1 MNAPAKT
8 PSISAS
14 AIESFDPA
22 LGGCAR
28 KWAFQ
33 RLDGVPKPSSPGA
46 ALGTRCHELWA
57 EYLKN
62 GTPFDLSTP
71 EGRICHATQH
81 LLPAPGTCDGVEEP
95 FRFEWEGVTWAGVKD
110 AEYDGDVLP
119 VVLDHKTTS
128 DFRYAKR
135 DRSLLLGHP
144 QAPLYGLEACELY
157 AAVCVELAWNY
168 VRHGVTFAKDQAPGP
183 HGYAI
188 KRAGKPVALDP
199 PVRIVVSRAEAEDA
213 LGRHV
218 PTAKRMLAVIA
229 APPAPVVDE
238 NGVAS
243 IARALEPNPDACD
256 AFGGCPYRS
265 QCGLTPQDMAARM
278 IRTFA
283 SGENKDMSTAMR
295 DRIAQIKAERAA
307 GTGGPTQSTA
317 VGVQQAIEAERLAKE
332 AAKEKARADEAAA
345 SLARAAAVPETQD
358 KFPTGAFGKGFGPV
372 NPPESVLLYEVR
384 AQAAEELRQSAPSN
398 AGVALP
404 PAEAPTRPDTPASQ
418 APKRRGRP
426 PGSRNKVKVP
436 EVDALPGDGEI
447 DALEKAYGTMPD
459 LPDLDAPD
467 TVRPTVGL
475 TEEQL
480 QDVACRVVQLFAALL
495 EAKRVS

>member
-81 LLPAPGTCDGVEEP
+81 LLPAPCGPIDVECELE
-95 FRFEWEGVTWAGVKD
+95 FTWEGVRWKGVQDAGF
-110 AEYDGDVLP
+110 YDYRHPNELWT
-119 VVLDHKTTS
+119 VLDHKTTS
-128 DFRYAKR
+128 DFQYAKK
-135 DRSLLLGHP
+135 DRALLLGHP
-144 QAPLYGLEACELY
+144 QAPLYAVY
-157 AAVCVELAWNY
+157 AHRNEYLNTEDGVQLAWNY
-168 VRHGVTFAKDQAPGP
+168 VRHGVTFDKNAPPGP
-183 HGYAI
+183 HGYTI

-317 VGVQQAIEAERLAKE
+317 VGVQQAIQT
-332 AAKEKARADEAAA
+332 EAAA
-345 SLARAAAVPETQD
+345 SLARAAVVPGPSHT
-358 KFPTGAFGKGFGPV
+358 TVVYGPV
-372 NPPESVLLYEVR
+372 NPPESALAPV
-384 AQAAEELRQSAPSN
+384 AAPEP
-398 AGVALP
+398 LP

-447 DALEKAYGTMPD
+447 DALEKAYGAMPDLPD

-467 TVRPTVGL
+467 TVRPAFDEEAIARRVLARIAIAL
-475 TEEQL
+475 T
-480 QDVACRVVQLFAALL
+480 AALREEGVEL
-495 EAKRVS
+495 